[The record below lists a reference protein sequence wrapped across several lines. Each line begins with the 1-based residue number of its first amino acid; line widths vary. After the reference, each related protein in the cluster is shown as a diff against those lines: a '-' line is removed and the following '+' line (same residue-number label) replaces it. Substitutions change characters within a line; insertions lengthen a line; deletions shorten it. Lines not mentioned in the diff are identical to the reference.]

1 MICVYDN
8 ALILVKVNLQL
19 DQIFFQD
26 SPRLGPMELQLLS
39 VIGTQKPILALPS
52 DSHQEGNELVS
63 LPGSGGASR
72 PENYTSPR
80 NWPITNNM
88 LQTLAI
94 Q

>member
-1 MICVYDN
+1 M
-8 ALILVKVNLQL
+8 NLHV
-19 DQIFFQD
+19 DQISFQD

-39 VIGTQKPILALPS
+39 VIGTRKPVLPHRL
-52 DSHQEGNELVS
+52 DADQEGNELASLDS
-63 LPGSGGASR
+63 LPDPGDGSR

>member
-1 MICVYDN
+1 M
-8 ALILVKVNLQL
+8 NLHV
-19 DQIFFQD
+19 DQILFQD

-39 VIGTQKPILALPS
+39 VIGTRKPVLPHRL
-52 DSHQEGNELVS
+52 DADQEGNELAS
-63 LPGSGGASR
+63 LPDSGDGSR